1 MACRLVKDGKADAVV
16 SAGHSG
22 ATVACGMF
30 IMGRLP
36 GVERPA
42 LAALLPTEKNPVVV
56 LDAGANVDCRP
67 YHLFQ
72 FGLMGDAFARDLLGY
87 AAPRVSLLSIGEEEG
102 KGNSQV
108 KEAYELLKLA
118 QNLNFVGN
126 AEGRDIFT
134 GDIDVVVCDG
144 FVGNVVVKMS
154 EGLASALVRMLKR
167 LFTSGFLPALG
178 GMLAKGAFKKFATTI
193 DYAEY
198 GGAPSW
204 ACRAW
209 PSSATAV
216 PAPAPC
222 RTPSRWPVPSC
233 ARAPTTVL
241 PKPSWPTRNSPAST
255 RHLSHGYF
263 YEAKLLPARPQQPCS
278 RRGPDQRRPEQT
290 GGDQRR
296 VDHHPYRHQASP
308 PAFREENASDLGTH
322 AARKALENAG
332 LDAARLT
339 HILTATCTP
348 DHLSPSLS
356 CIIGGNIGAGP
367 AMSFDFGSACSGF
380 LYGLHLADALL
391 CQDPASQI
399 LFVCTEALTRR
410 VNWSDRSTCVLFGD
424 GAGACIL
431 NSDPENAL
439 ARVQDSICKS
449 DGSLHD
455 LIIVGG
461 GTSCRY
467 KPGDPVGDDFF
478 ITMQGREVYSMPC
491 ARCPASAR
499 ELLARNGLTAAD
511 ASFRAPPGQH
521 AHHRGRG
528 QPPEDRSRIM
538 CSPMWPNTAT
548 PLPPPCRWPWWKP
561 WPRAASRPGTVCW

>member
-1 MACRLVKDGKADAVV
+1 MNARPIIAVDAMGGDFGPSVVVPGAIDAARLHDLHVLLVGDTPKVEAELAKLDLANVHFDIVQADDVVHMNEKPSDILRRKKNASIQVVCRLVKDGKADAVV

-72 FGLMGDAFARDLLGY
+72 FGLMGDAFAHDLLGY

-198 GGAPSW
+198 GGAPLLGLQGL
-204 ACRAW
+204 AIVCHGR
-209 PSSATAV
+209 SSA
-216 PAPAPC
+216 
-222 RTPSRWPVPSC
+222 
-233 ARAPTTVL
+233 RAMQNAIKMAGTFVRKGTNDRL
-241 PKPSWPTRNSPAST
+241 AETILAN
-255 RHLSHGYF
+255 
-263 YEAKLLPARPQQPCS
+263 
-278 RRGPDQRRPEQT
+278 
-290 GGDQRR
+290 
-296 VDHHPYRHQASP
+296 
-308 PAFREENASDLGTH
+308 EE
-322 AARKALENAG
+322 
-332 LDAARLT
+332 
-339 HILTATCTP
+339 
-348 DHLSPSLS
+348 
-356 CIIGGNIGAGP
+356 
-367 AMSFDFGSACSGF
+367 
-380 LYGLHLADALL
+380 
-391 CQDPASQI
+391 
-399 LFVCTEALTRR
+399 LTRF
-410 VNWSDRSTCVLFGD
+410 S
-424 GAGACIL
+424 
-431 NSDPENAL
+431 
-439 ARVQDSICKS
+439 
-449 DGSLHD
+449 
-455 LIIVGG
+455 
-461 GTSCRY
+461 
-467 KPGDPVGDDFF
+467 
-478 ITMQGREVYSMPC
+478 
-491 ARCPASAR
+491 
-499 ELLARNGLTAAD
+499 
-511 ASFRAPPGQH
+511 RA
-521 AHHRGRG
+521 
-528 QPPEDRSRIM
+528 I
-538 CSPMWPNTAT
+538 
-548 PLPPPCRWPWWKP
+548 
-561 WPRAASRPGTVCW
+561 